1 MLLLAINLVLSVWQ
15 MKSENFNTVDNL
27 TSIQLLMVKACLSKT
42 TDERECIL
50 RSWEKQ
56 VVMDDKP
63 GLC

>member
-1 MLLLAINLVLSVWQ
+1 
-15 MKSENFNTVDNL
+15 MKSETFKTLDNL
-27 TSIQLLMVKACLSKT
+27 TSIQLLMVKACLAKT
-42 TDERECIL
+42 KDERERMV

>member
-1 MLLLAINLVLSVWQ
+1 LLLLIAINLVLSVWQ

-27 TSIQLLMVKACLSKT
+27 TSIQLLMVKACLAKT

-56 VVMDDKP
+56 VGD
-63 GLC
+63 G

>member
-1 MLLLAINLVLSVWQ
+1 

-27 TSIQLLMVKACLSKT
+27 TSIQLLMVKACLAKT
-42 TDERECIL
+42 KDERERIV